1 MTNHKPAIINPVM
14 GQSAPFTQHQ
24 QAGNR
29 HPANRHRHT
38 PKKPRYAHK
47 VQQQGKDTSQAST
60 APKTAQNST
69 NTGAN
74 KAGFGIGGNHN
85 QPSRQHP
92 AKSHPKQ
99 RQRADLARLPSPI
112 DFYHTYGLTL
122 KGGGVWRFVLF
133 MMTDT
138 PVYPSIPTMGAISA
152 MYAVPVAIWWAFIW
166 HALGWILCRRAKS
179 WIYTANHACQA
190 KTAFFNFD
198 DE

>member
-1 MTNHKPAIINPVM
+1 MTNHKPAITNPVM

-122 KGGGVWRFVLF
+122 KGSGVWRMAVCPFHDDRHPSLSINTDHGGYICHVCGASGDMVGFYMARFGVDFVQ
-133 MMTDT
+133 
-138 PVYPSIPTMGAISA
+138 
-152 MYAVPVAIWWAFIW
+152 
-166 HALGWILCRRAKS
+166 
-179 WIYTANHACQA
+179 AC
-190 KTAFFNFD
+190 KELD
-198 DE
+198 LYR